1 VQNTGISWSR
11 WRRGAKAALVFCS
24 GAVVGVGSARFW
36 EETLKSADAAEVVR
50 VRGVDISEKAAPQP
64 TPSEPAPVE
73 RQGAS
78 TRQVA
83 RAALAVTVW
92 IRGEGVYGAGV
103 AISEEHVLTCFHVV
117 EKMKRVRV
125 SSADGSVSN
134 AQVVA
139 EDRELD
145 LAVLKLATPRQT
157 HAKVAPVSELE
168 MGDPVFAMGS
178 PRKMGFSLT
187 SGIVSYAGR
196 RYSNV
201 YYVQTDIPTNGGSS
215 GGPVL
220 DEQGRVVGISS
231 FILRDSQGLAFAL
244 PIDYAYRR
252 FQGYF
257 AESLELS
264 SFAAWLGA
272 RSAAGCAEAA
282 PGTECAAESAA
293 AAERRPAAD

>member
-1 VQNTGISWSR
+1 LWDR
-11 WRRGAKAALVFCS
+11 
-24 GAVVGVGSARFW
+24 
-36 EETLKSADAAEVVR
+36 TLKSADAAEVVR
-50 VRGVDISEKAAPQP
+50 VRGTDVSSEKVAPQAP
-64 TPSEPAPVE
+64 PPATSEPSRPVE
-73 RQGAS
+73 RQGS
-78 TRQVA
+78 PRQVA
-83 RAALAVTVW
+83 RSALAVTLW

-103 AISEEHVLTCFHVV
+103 AISEQHVLTCFHVV

-125 SSADGSVSN
+125 SSADGSVSD

-145 LAVLKLATPRQT
+145 LAMLKLSTPRPT
-157 HAKVAPVSELE
+157 HAKLASVSELE
-168 MGDPVFAMGS
+168 MGDPVFAMGT

-196 RYSNV
+196 RYANV

-220 DEQGRVVGISS
+220 DEQGRVIGISS

-252 FQGYF
+252 FRAYF

-264 SFAAWLGA
+264 PFAAWLGA
-272 RSAAGCAEAA
+272 RSAVGCAEAA
-282 PGTECAAESAA
+282 PGAECTAESAGA
-293 AAERRPAAD
+293 PDRRLAAE